1 MHFRTLLLVA
11 IVALTAG
18 FAALNW
24 AEFTTPQ
31 DLSIGITTVYA
42 PIGAIMLVVLG
53 ILSALFLAWV
63 IYLQGT
69 VLLDMRRQ
77 AKELQASRE
86 LADRAEASRFTEL
99 RNFMSAELLRV
110 TQANDEAQYRVI
122 ARIEQLEQ
130 RSRMHTEQTGNTLS
144 AYIGE
149 LEDRLAHPGSHGESR
164 NPFTGDTPALPLH
177 GRPDDV
183 R

>member
-24 AEFTTPQ
+24 TAFTTPV
-31 DLSIGITTVYA
+31 DLSVGIGTVYA
-42 PIGAIMLVVLG
+42 PIGVIMLVVLG
-53 ILSALFLAWV
+53 VLGVLFLAWV
-63 IYLQGT
+63 IYLQGS

-77 AKELQASRE
+77 TKELQASRE
-86 LADRAEASRFTEL
+86 LADSAEASRFTEL
-99 RNFMSAELLRV
+99 RTFMSAELLRV
-110 TQANDEAQYRVI
+110 AQAGDAAHDRVI

-149 LEDRLAHPGSHGESR
+149 LEDRLAHPGAHGEPRSASA
-164 NPFTGDTPALPLH
+164 GDTPALPLH
-177 GRPDDV
+177 GRPDDL

>member
-24 AEFTTPQ
+24 TAFTTPV
-31 DLSIGITTVYA
+31 DLSVGIGTVYA
-42 PIGAIMLVVLG
+42 PIGVIMLVVLG
-53 ILSALFLAWV
+53 VLGALFLAWV
-63 IYLQGT
+63 IYLQGS
-69 VLLDMRRQ
+69 VMLDMRRQ

-110 TQANDEAQYRVI
+110 TQANDEAQNRVI